1 MAIVFYEVARPRDS
15 SGQRDS
21 RSTNSDPTDK
31 PADHEA
37 ETDRLMKDLDRD
49 GDGEII
55 YDEVER
61 AVQLRLFRRIDT
73 DDDRV
78 LDRDEVLKYVKQRR

>member
-1 MAIVFYEVARPRDS
+1 
-15 SGQRDS
+15 
-21 RSTNSDPTDK
+21 
-31 PADHEA
+31 
-37 ETDRLMKDLDRD
+37 MKDLDRD
-49 GDGEII
+49 GDGKII

>member
-1 MAIVFYEVARPRDS
+1 VARPRDS
-15 SGQRDS
+15 SDKRVS
-21 RSTNSDPTDK
+21 RSNDTNPAVDPTGA
-31 PADHEA
+31 PTDHESEA
-37 ETDRLMKDLDRD
+37 DRLMKDLDRD
-49 GDGEII
+49 GDGKII